1 MEHFTYPAI
10 LLLLYMSSCF
20 LIAYLK
26 NRNDIADVAWGLGFI
41 LMAWSSYYFSVTK
54 TPLSLFANTL
64 VTIWGIRLSW
74 HIFLRNKNKTEDF
87 RYLAWRNEW
96 GKWFYIRSFFQVYML
111 QGLFLFVISSPIFF
125 INNTLEIQNNIWT
138 WIGATIWLIG
148 FLFETIGDAQLSIFK
163 KSNKNKIIES
173 GLWKY
178 TRHPNYFGEVLLWW
192 GIWLMSLVN
201 LQNFWGVIGPLTIHY
216 LILYVSGVPMLE
228 KKYEGNP
235 DFENYKKRTNRFL
248 PWFSKNDQ

>member
-1 MEHFTYPAI
+1 
-10 LLLLYMSSCF
+10 
-20 LIAYLK
+20 
-26 NRNDIADVAWGLGFI
+26 
-41 LMAWSSYYFSVTK
+41 MAWSSYYFSVTK
-54 TPLSLFANTL
+54 TTLSLFANTL

>member
-1 MEHFTYPAI
+1 
-10 LLLLYMSSCF
+10 
-20 LIAYLK
+20 
-26 NRNDIADVAWGLGFI
+26 
-41 LMAWSSYYFSVTK
+41 MAWSSYYFSVTK
-54 TPLSLFANTL
+54 TTLSLFANTL

-74 HIFLRNKNKTEDF
+74 HIFLRNKNKMEDF

-192 GIWLMSLVN
+192 GIWVMSLVN
-201 LQNFWGVIGPLTIHY
+201 FQNLWGIIGPLTIHY

-248 PWFSKNDQ
+248 PWFSKK

>member
-1 MEHFTYPAI
+1 
-10 LLLLYMSSCF
+10 
-20 LIAYLK
+20 
-26 NRNDIADVAWGLGFI
+26 
-41 LMAWSSYYFSVTK
+41 
-54 TPLSLFANTL
+54 
-64 VTIWGIRLSW
+64 
-74 HIFLRNKNKTEDF
+74 
-87 RYLAWRNEW
+87 
-96 GKWFYIRSFFQVYML
+96 ML

-192 GIWLMSLVN
+192 GIWVMSLVN
-201 LQNFWGVIGPLTIHY
+201 FQNLWGIIGPLTIHY